1 MTTLGLQLKQS
12 IDDLLGMHS
21 LNRATGAIESLGQL
35 AGRFLDEPVS
45 PVLRPLAADLVA
57 VVESRSFAIE
67 GAHQEEE
74 FRSALRHL
82 AQAIEQQREIEED
95 AGQFADDPELV
106 RDFLVEAR
114 EHLSSVESGLL
125 AIEKEPDDAE
135 ALNAVF
141 RSFHSIKGLAAFL
154 GAAAIQELAHETENV
169 LDQARSGAIVFS
181 TEIIDL
187 ILRSAD
193 DLTACLDLAASGRL
207 SAIPRRDRG
216 LLESLARAARSAEA
230 APVGAIVQPAAP
242 AKESSGESAPPSRP
256 RENVLRVDAAK
267 LEHLIDMVGELVI
280 AESVVRN
287 NLGIA
292 QSQEPLLA
300 RNLKQLA
307 RVVQEVQKTSMS
319 MRMVSVGQVFRK
331 MDRLVRDLSRK
342 SGKLAHLV
350 TSGDDVE
357 LDRGIVESLADP
369 MVHMVRNAMD
379 HGLEMPEER
388 RLAGKPEQGTICL
401 KASHDAGDIVIELAD
416 DGRGL
421 DTAKILA
428 KARRTGLLREDEQ
441 PEEEAIFRLILE
453 PGFSTAEKVTDLS
466 GRGVGMDVV
475 KKQIQKLRGQ
485 IAIRSN
491 PGQGCTLVLRL
502 PLTLAIIDG
511 LVVGAGSQ
519 RYIIPMFVVR
529 EMFSPGPETFVT
541 IANRAQMVLFR
552 DRLYPLVRLSR
563 LQTASCNSDAG
574 ETHRDGGVLIIAEGR
589 GQLFCIAVDHLIGKQ
604 EVVIKSLGATYRD
617 IAAVSGGAILGDGR
631 VGLILD
637 VNVLES
643 MHGVVNENV
652 ANEDASGA
660 L

>member
-1 MTTLGLQLKQS
+1 MTAIGLQLKQS
-12 IDDLLGMHS
+12 IDDLLGMPSLDHS
-21 LNRATGAIESLGQL
+21 EGAIESLVRL
-35 AGRFLDEPVS
+35 AGQFLDEPVS
-45 PVLRPLAADLVA
+45 PTLRPLAADLVA
-57 VVESRSFAIE
+57 TA
-67 GAHQEEE
+67 GTDQEKE
-74 FRSALRHL
+74 FRAALRHL
-82 AQAIEQQREIEED
+82 ADAIEQQREIEDTASE
-95 AGQFADDPELV
+95 FADDPEMV
-106 RDFLVEAR
+106 RDFLIEAR

-169 LDQARSGAIVFS
+169 LDQARSGAVVLS
-181 TEIIDL
+181 AEIIDL
-187 ILRSAD
+187 ILRAAD
-193 DLTACLDLAASGRL
+193 DLTACLDLAADGRL

-216 LLESLARAARSAEA
+216 LLESLARAARGAGPPPGGA
-230 APVGAIVQPAAP
+230 AHGFLAP
-242 AKESSGESAPPSRP
+242 QGESAGQSATPSRL

-287 NLGIA
+287 NLAIA
-292 QSQEPLLA
+292 QSEEPLLS

-319 MRMVSVGQVFRK
+319 MRMVSVSPLFRK

-379 HGLEMPEER
+379 HGLEMPEDR
-388 RLAGKPEQGTICL
+388 RRAGKPEQGSICI

-428 KARRTGLLREDEQ
+428 KAKRVGLVREDEQ
-441 PEEEAIFRLILE
+441 PEEESVFRLILE

-485 IAIRSN
+485 IAIRSK
-491 PGQGCTLVLRL
+491 PGLGCTLVLRL

-519 RYIIPMFVVR
+519 RYIIPMFAVR
-529 EMFSPGPETFVT
+529 EMFSPGPGTFVN
-541 IANRAQMVLFR
+541 IANHARMVLFR
-552 DRLYPLVRLSR
+552 DRLYPLVRLSC
-563 LQTASCNSDAG
+563 LQAPACNG
-574 ETHRDGGVLIIAEGR
+574 ETRETERQGGVLIVAEGR
-589 GQLFCIAVDHLIGKQ
+589 DQLFCIAVDHLIGKQ
-604 EVVIKSLGATYRD
+604 EVVIKSLGPTYRD

-637 VNVLES
+637 VNALES
-643 MHGVVNENV
+643 MNYET
-652 ANEDASGA
+652 SGG